1 MDPSQQ
7 PQPQIQPQPTTPMPV
22 TSEDP
27 GKTFAII
34 SLVLA
39 VVGMQV
45 IGLVLAIIAR
55 GKSKKAGFDGKLAT
69 IGLIL
74 NIVIIV
80 VGTVVVTTIAI
91 ASYNGIK
98 ERANAQ
104 SSIYK

>member
-1 MDPSQQ
+1 MDPNQQ
-7 PQPQIQPQPTTPMPV
+7 PQAQAQPTMP
-22 TSEDP
+22 TQMASEDP

-39 VVGMQV
+39 FVGMQV
-45 IGLVLAIIAR
+45 IGIILAIIGR
-55 GKSKKAGFDGKLAT
+55 SKSKKAGFDGKLAT

-74 NIVIIV
+74 NIVVVV
-80 VGTVVVTTIAI
+80 VGTIIITSITL

-98 ERANAQ
+98 ERANNQ